1 MAVNDTNDSHAA
13 LRRDVRL
20 LGDLLG
26 ETIRTQCGD
35 PMLDRV
41 EAVRGLAKRA
51 RQGEPDAGTELN
63 RMLQALDV
71 AVARPVARAFAMFL
85 TLANIAEQHHRTR
98 RRRDRARAGDP
109 PQRGSLDES
118 FTRLL
123 ADGVAPD
130 ELHAVVAGLGVE
142 LVLTAHPTE
151 VHRRTSLHIHNRI
164 AALLDALDGADI
176 DTTRDAIV
184 ERLRLEVLTLWRTDE
199 IRRRRPT
206 PEEEARAGL
215 LVFEQTLW
223 DALPAHLRAL
233 DDALERHTGRGLP
246 RGAAPIRFGS
256 WMGGDRDGNPNVT
269 PDVTRHVC
277 AMGRWIAADL
287 YHREITVLR
296 DELSLADGSDELRAA
311 TDGAAE
317 PYRALLR
324 DVLARLARTRA
335 DLGAVVRGEATDVPD
350 DDIVDECT
358 LREPLELCWRSLV
371 ETGAEPIARGRL
383 LDLLRRLDA
392 FGVTLVRLDVR
403 QESTL
408 HTAALDAITRRLGV
422 DAYGDLDEA
431 ARVRFCER
439 ELANPRPLLP
449 RDFRGD
455 GDVATVLETCVAIAG
470 LPRAD
475 FGAYVISMARSAS
488 DVLAV
493 QLLQHACGVREPLPV
508 VPLFETRA
516 DLDGAPDVVATLL
529 ATPAFRDRLDGPMQ
543 VMIGYSDSAKDA
555 GRLAAAW
562 ALYEAQERLV
572 EVCRAAGV
580 ELLLFHGRGGSVGRG
595 GGPTHAAI
603 LSQPPGSV
611 AGALRVTEQGEVIQ
625 AKFGTPAIARRSLEL
640 YTTAV
645 TEATVRPPRA
655 PDAAWRSVVA
665 RMCDVA
671 ATAYRG
677 IVREDPR
684 FVDYF
689 RQVTPEP
696 ELGALKIG
704 SRPARRRAGGGVES
718 LRAIPWVFA
727 WTQTRLL
734 LASWLGV
741 GEGLGA
747 ALDGDDRE
755 TFLEMARD
763 WPFLRATLEMVEMT
777 LAKSE
782 PRIAAYYESL
792 LADATVRPLGDEL
805 RRRHAATEHAVRTAL
820 GRDALLE
827 ASPVLRRSIDV
838 RNPYVDPLNV
848 LQAELLRRL
857 RADEDD
863 AALRDALI
871 VTING
876 IAAGLRNT
884 G

>member
-1 MAVNDTNDSHAA
+1 MAVNDTNDPHAA

-26 ETIRTQCGD
+26 QTIRAECGD
-35 PMLDRV
+35 AMLERV
-41 EAVRGLAKRA
+41 ETVRALAKRA
-51 RQGEPDAGTELN
+51 RQGEPDAGAELN

-71 AVARPVARAFAMFL
+71 DVAGPVARAFSMFL
-85 TLANIAEQHHRTR
+85 TLANIAEQHHRSR
-98 RRRDRARAGDP
+98 RRRDRARAGDA

-118 FTRLL
+118 FARLL
-123 ADGVAPD
+123 EAGVAPD
-130 ELHAVVAGLGVE
+130 ALHAVASRLGIE

-164 AALLDALDGADI
+164 AVLLARLDRADI
-176 DTTRDAIV
+176 DATRTALVDRLHREIV
-184 ERLRLEVLTLWRTDE
+184 TLWRTDE

-206 PEEEARAGL
+206 PDEEARAGL

-223 DALPAHLRAL
+223 DAVPAHVRAL

-246 RGAAPIRFGS
+246 RNATPIRFGS

-269 PDVTRHVC
+269 PDVTRRVC
-277 AMGRWIAADL
+277 AMARWIAADL
-287 YHREITVLR
+287 YHREIATLR
-296 DELSLADGSDELRAA
+296 EELSLADGSDELLAA
-311 TDGAAE
+311 TGGAAE

-324 DVLARLARTRA
+324 GVLARLAKTRA
-335 DLGAVVRGEATDVPD
+335 DLGAVVRGEAERVPD
-350 DDIVDECT
+350 DDIVDERE

-371 ETGAEPIARGRL
+371 DTRAERIARGRL
-383 LDLLRRLDA
+383 LDVLRRLDA

-408 HTAALDAITRRLGV
+408 HTATLDAITERLGV
-422 DAYGDLDEA
+422 GSYAAWDEA
-431 ARVRFCER
+431 ERTAFCTR

-449 RDFRGD
+449 LDFRGE
-455 GDVATVLETCVAIAG
+455 GDVATVLDTFAMLAEV
-470 LPRAD
+470 PRAD
-475 FGAYVISMARSAS
+475 LGAYVISMARSAS
-488 DVLAV
+488 DVLGV
-493 QLLQHACGVREPLPV
+493 QLLQQSFGIREPLPV

-516 DLDGAPDVVATLL
+516 DLAAAPDVVSTLL
-529 ATPAFRDRLDGPMQ
+529 ATRAFRDRLDGPLQ

-562 ALYEAQERLV
+562 ALYEAQEKLV
-572 EVCRAAGV
+572 GVCEAAGV
-580 ELLLFHGRGGSVGRG
+580 ELLLFHGRGGTVGRG

-611 AGALRVTEQGEVIQ
+611 NGRLRVTEQGEVIQ
-625 AKFGTPAIARRSLEL
+625 AKFGTPALARRSLEL

-645 TEATVRPPRA
+645 CEVSVRPPRA
-655 PDAAWRSVVA
+655 PAPAWRAVA
-665 RMCDVA
+665 TRISEA
-671 ATAYRG
+671 ATDAYRG
-677 IVREDPR
+677 IVRDDPR

-696 ELGALKIG
+696 ELGTLKIG
-704 SRPARRRAGGGVES
+704 SRPARRRTGGGVES

-727 WTQTRLL
+727 WTQTRLI

-741 GEGLGA
+741 GEGLRA
-747 ALDGDDRE
+747 ALEGDDRD
-755 TFLEMARD
+755 TLLEMARD
-763 WPFLRATLEMVEMT
+763 WPFLRATLEMIEMT

-782 PRIAAYYESL
+782 PRIAEYYESL
-792 LADATVRPLGDEL
+792 LADDALRPLGDTL
-805 RRRHAATEHAVRTAL
+805 RARHRATERALLDAL
-820 GRDALLE
+820 GRDTLLA

-857 RADEDD
+857 RAHDD
-863 AALRDALI
+863 DALRDALI